1 MGVHDSTAQLAGS
14 FTLLAKKAGS
24 QFYFSSPLQSNSA
37 LWKSTLFGNTTVHY
51 KNTLNT
57 EKASAYFKLINS
69 FDQKL
74 SIPPIVTS
82 FYCCD
87 NIQEALHLMGVDYK
101 AYYNGRSYSSTS
113 ATYHDSLLILN
124 GTVSSEF
131 NDIDPH
137 DVWHS
142 RLHKVVSSE
151 VLNKPVDEG
160 TAYLYGGSW
169 GLTWEDILRK
179 FKAFAA
185 ADPNADWL
193 TLYNESTNFDE
204 KAKYPLNVD
213 FAINALLAQKLE
225 KEKGM
230 SAVIVLAGCGK
241 QEKGNANYFK
251 KLEELTGITKAT
263 FTKEIQELI
272 NAK

>member
-1 MGVHDSTAQLAGS
+1 
-14 FTLLAKKAGS
+14 
-24 QFYFSSPLQSNSA
+24 
-37 LWKSTLFGNTTVHY
+37 
-51 KNTLNT
+51 
-57 EKASAYFKLINS
+57 
-69 FDQKL
+69 
-74 SIPPIVTS
+74 
-82 FYCCD
+82 
-87 NIQEALHLMGVDYK
+87 MGVDYK

-213 FAINALLAQKLE
+213 FAKNLKRKRNVGCYCMGRMWKTGERQRQLLQKTGRTNRNNE
-225 KEKGM
+225 GYIHKRNSGTDQREI
-230 SAVIVLAGCGK
+230 ANIVRSFYLYDLNHYSIWISRLKKQTGK
-241 QEKGNANYFK
+241 P
-251 KLEELTGITKAT
+251 LLPTT
-263 FTKEIQELI
+263 F
-272 NAK
+272 